1 MSGQKT
7 DILVI
12 YGGVCDNLVILVIL
26 RLQKNFIYNSE
37 ETFLRNGTPF
47 SADAFVK
54 IRGAG
59 LELLSRILDLTQ
71 NTIGQALK
79 RIALYYR
86 KGL

>member
-7 DILVI
+7 DILII

-37 ETFLRNGTPF
+37 ETFLRNETPF
-47 SADAFVK
+47 STDAFVK
-54 IRGAG
+54 IRGAS